1 MVVMWEQIDEANKQ
15 KTQAS
20 RGVTGLFAV
29 LSVADPIID
38 WPKKQ
43 LPTVYKT
50 SPQEITIAFFWTAK
64 NGHFNHIVRD

>member
-43 LPTVYKT
+43 LPTV
-50 SPQEITIAFFWTAK
+50 
-64 NGHFNHIVRD
+64 